1 MQRYKALEDLGVKPE
16 DCYTNWMVDGEKED
30 KRYNDWL
37 KEKEEY
43 GLDERYTWNWSDDFM
58 DYVYIHLEM
67 FNRVNIVA
75 FDREFI
81 EFDGQTMSVQQA
93 IDIILEWC
101 RTRYYPKK
109 LDTIDFENY
118 EDKDKWQKDLRTWC
132 NEKHKIIQLFAEI
145 IEHLNW

>member
-93 IDIILEWC
+93 IDIILEWF

-109 LDTIDFENY
+109 LDTIDFEDY
-118 EDKDKWQKDLRTWC
+118 TDKDKWQKDLRTWC

>member
-1 MQRYKALEDLGVKPE
+1 MQRYKSLEDLGVKPE
-16 DCYTNWMVDGEKED
+16 DCYTNWMIDGEKED

-43 GLDERYTWNWSDDFM
+43 GIDERYTWNWSDDFM
-58 DYVYIHLEM
+58 DYMYIHLEM

-75 FDREFI
+75 FDKEFI
-81 EFDGQTMSVQQA
+81 EFKGEKMSVQQA
-93 IDIILEWC
+93 MDTILEWF
-101 RTRYYPKK
+101 RTKYYPDKY
-109 LDTIDFENY
+109 DTIDIEKY
-118 EDKDKWQKDLRTWC
+118 EDKELWRKDLTEWC

>member
-16 DCYTNWMVDGEKED
+16 DCYTNWMIDG
-30 KRYNDWL
+30 
-37 KEKEEY
+37 EKEEY
-43 GLDERYTWNWSDDFM
+43 GIDERYTWNWSDDFM
-58 DYVYIHLEM
+58 DYMYIHLEM

-75 FDREFI
+75 FDKEFV
-81 EFDGQTMSVQQA
+81 EFDGQTVSVQQA
-93 IDIILEWC
+93 MDTILEWF

-118 EDKDKWQKDLRTWC
+118 EDKDNWQEDLKTWC

>member
-43 GLDERYTWNWSDDFM
+43 GLDERHTWNWSDDFM

-67 FNRVNIVA
+67 FNRVNMVA

-93 IDIILEWC
+93 IDIILEWF
-101 RTRYYPKK
+101 RTEYYPKK
-109 LDTIDFENY
+109 LDTIDFEDY
-118 EDKDKWQKDLRTWC
+118 TDKDKWQKDLRTWC

>member
-30 KRYNDWL
+30 KRYNDGL

-81 EFDGQTMSVQQA
+81 KFDGQTMSVQQA
-93 IDIILEWC
+93 MDIILEWF
-101 RTRYYPKK
+101 RTEYYPKK
-109 LDTIDFENY
+109 LDTIDFEDY
-118 EDKDKWQKDLRTWC
+118 TDKDKWQKDLRTWC
-132 NEKHKIIQLFAEI
+132 SEKHKIIQLFAEI

>member
-16 DCYTNWMVDGEKED
+16 DCYTNWIADGEKED
-30 KRYNDWL
+30 KRYNDRL

-93 IDIILEWC
+93 MDIILEWF
-101 RTRYYPKK
+101 RTEYYPKK
-109 LDTIDFENY
+109 LDTIDFEDY
-118 EDKDKWQKDLRTWC
+118 TDKDKWQKDLRTWC

>member
-67 FNRVNIVA
+67 FNRVNMAA

-81 EFDGQTMSVQQA
+81 EFDGQIMSVQQA
-93 IDIILEWC
+93 MDIILEWF
-101 RTRYYPKK
+101 RTEYYPKK
-109 LDTIDFENY
+109 LDTIDFEDY
-118 EDKDKWQKDLRTWC
+118 TDKDKWKKDLRTWC
-132 NEKHKIIQLFAEI
+132 NEQHKIIQLFDEI

>member
-67 FNRVNIVA
+67 FNRVNMVV

-93 IDIILEWC
+93 MDIILEWF
-101 RTRYYPKK
+101 RTEYYPKK
-109 LDTIDFENY
+109 LDTIDFEDY
-118 EDKDKWQKDLRTWC
+118 TDKDKWQKDLRTWC

>member
-93 IDIILEWC
+93 MDIILEWF
-101 RTRYYPKK
+101 RTKYYPKK
-109 LDTIDFENY
+109 LDTIDFEDY
-118 EDKDKWQKDLRTWC
+118 TDKDKWQKDLRAWC

>member
-1 MQRYKALEDLGVKPE
+1 MQRYKSLEDLGVKPE
-16 DCYTNWMVDGEKED
+16 DCYTNWMIDGEKED

-43 GLDERYTWNWSDDFM
+43 GIDERYTWNWSDDFM
-58 DYVYIHLEM
+58 DYMYIHLEM

-75 FDREFI
+75 FDKEFV
-81 EFDGQTMSVQQA
+81 EFDGQTVSVQQA
-93 IDIILEWC
+93 MDTILEWF

-118 EDKDKWQKDLRTWC
+118 EDKDKWQEDLKTWC

>member
-67 FNRVNIVA
+67 FNRVNMVA

-93 IDIILEWC
+93 MDIILEWF
-101 RTRYYPKK
+101 RTKYYPKK
-109 LDTIDFENY
+109 LDTIDFEDY
-118 EDKDKWQKDLRTWC
+118 TDKDKWQKDLRTWC

>member
-67 FNRVNIVA
+67 FNRVNMVA

-93 IDIILEWC
+93 MDIILEWF
-101 RTRYYPKK
+101 RTEYYPKK
-109 LDTIDFENY
+109 LDTIDFEDY
-118 EDKDKWQKDLRTWC
+118 TDKDKWKKDLRTWC

>member
-67 FNRVNIVA
+67 FNRVNMVA

-93 IDIILEWC
+93 MDIILEWF
-101 RTRYYPKK
+101 RTEYYPKK
-109 LDTIDFENY
+109 LDTIDFEDY
-118 EDKDKWQKDLRTWC
+118 TDKDKWQKDLRTWC

>member
-93 IDIILEWC
+93 MDIILEWF
-101 RTRYYPKK
+101 RTEYYPKK
-109 LDTIDFENY
+109 LDTIDFEDY
-118 EDKDKWQKDLRTWC
+118 TDKDKWQKDLRTWC

>member
-67 FNRVNIVA
+67 FNRVNMVA

-93 IDIILEWC
+93 MDIILEWF
-101 RTRYYPKK
+101 RTEYYPKK
-109 LDTIDFENY
+109 LDTIDFEDY
-118 EDKDKWQKDLRTWC
+118 TDKDKWKKDLRTWC
-132 NEKHKIIQLFAEI
+132 NEKHKIIQRFAEI

>member
-30 KRYNDWL
+30 KHYNDWL

-67 FNRVNIVA
+67 FNRVNMVA

-93 IDIILEWC
+93 MDIILEWF
-101 RTRYYPKK
+101 RTEYYPKK
-109 LDTIDFENY
+109 LDTIDFEDY
-118 EDKDKWQKDLRTWC
+118 TDKDKWKEDLRTWC

>member
-43 GLDERYTWNWSDDFM
+43 GLDVRYTWNWSDDFM

-67 FNRVNIVA
+67 FNRVNMVA

-93 IDIILEWC
+93 MDIILEWF
-101 RTRYYPKK
+101 RTEYYPKK
-109 LDTIDFENY
+109 LDTIDFEDY
-118 EDKDKWQKDLRTWC
+118 TDKDKWQKDLRTWC

>member
-30 KRYNDWL
+30 KHYNDWL

-43 GLDERYTWNWSDDFM
+43 GIDERYTWNWSDDFM
-58 DYVYIHLEM
+58 DYMYIHLEM

-75 FDREFI
+75 FDKEFV
-81 EFDGQTMSVQQA
+81 EFDGQTVSVQQA
-93 IDIILEWC
+93 MDTILEWF

-118 EDKDKWQKDLRTWC
+118 DDKYK
-132 NEKHKIIQLFAEI
+132 
-145 IEHLNW
+145 

>member
-30 KRYNDWL
+30 KHYNDWL

-43 GLDERYTWNWSDDFM
+43 GIDERYTWNWSDDFM

-67 FNRVNIVA
+67 FNRVNMVA

-93 IDIILEWC
+93 MDIILEWF
-101 RTRYYPKK
+101 RTEYYPKK
-109 LDTIDFENY
+109 LDTIDFEDY
-118 EDKDKWQKDLRTWC
+118 TDKDKWQKDLRTWC

>member
-30 KRYNDWL
+30 KHYNDWL

-43 GLDERYTWNWSDDFM
+43 GIDERYTWNWSDDFM
-58 DYVYIHLEM
+58 DYMYIHLEM

-75 FDREFI
+75 FDKEFV
-81 EFDGQTMSVQQA
+81 EFDGQTVSVQQSM
-93 IDIILEWC
+93 DTILEWF

-118 EDKDKWQKDLRTWC
+118 EDKDKWQEDLKTWC

>member
-16 DCYTNWMVDGEKED
+16 DCYTNWMVSGEKED

-93 IDIILEWC
+93 MDTILEWF

-109 LDTIDFENY
+109 LDTIDFEDY
-118 EDKDKWQKDLRTWC
+118 KDKDEWQKDLRTWC

>member
-43 GLDERYTWNWSDDFM
+43 GLDERHTWNWSDDFM

-67 FNRVNIVA
+67 FNRVNMVA

-93 IDIILEWC
+93 MDIILEWF
-101 RTRYYPKK
+101 RTEYYPKK
-109 LDTIDFENY
+109 LDTIDFEDY
-118 EDKDKWQKDLRTWC
+118 TDKDKWQKDLRTWC

>member
-30 KRYNDWL
+30 KHYNDWL

-43 GLDERYTWNWSDDFM
+43 GIDERYTWNWSDDFM
-58 DYVYIHLEM
+58 DYMYIHLEM

-93 IDIILEWC
+93 IDIILEWF

-109 LDTIDFENY
+109 LDTIDFEDY
-118 EDKDKWQKDLRTWC
+118 TDKDKWQKDLRTWC

>member
-16 DCYTNWMVDGEKED
+16 DCYTNWMIDGEKED
-30 KRYNDWL
+30 KHYNDWL

-43 GLDERYTWNWSDDFM
+43 GIDERYTWNWSDDFM

-81 EFDGQTMSVQQA
+81 ELDGQTMSVQQA
-93 IDIILEWC
+93 IDIILEWF

>member
-16 DCYTNWMVDGEKED
+16 D
-30 KRYNDWL
+30 
-37 KEKEEY
+37 
-43 GLDERYTWNWSDDFM
+43 RYTWNWSDDFM
-58 DYVYIHLEM
+58 DYMYIHLEM

-75 FDREFI
+75 FDKEFV
-81 EFDGQTMSVQQA
+81 EFDGQTVSVQQA
-93 IDIILEWC
+93 MDTILEWF

-118 EDKDKWQKDLRTWC
+118 EDKDKWQEDLKTWC
-132 NEKHKIIQLFAEI
+132 NETHKIIQLFAEI

>member
-81 EFDGQTMSVQQA
+81 KFDGQTMSVQQA
-93 IDIILEWC
+93 MDIILEWF
-101 RTRYYPKK
+101 RTEYYPKK
-109 LDTIDFENY
+109 LDTIDFEDY
-118 EDKDKWQKDLRTWC
+118 TDKDKWQKDLRTWC

>member
-67 FNRVNIVA
+67 FNRVNMVA

-93 IDIILEWC
+93 MNIILEWF
-101 RTRYYPKK
+101 RTEYYPKK
-109 LDTIDFENY
+109 LDTIDFEDY
-118 EDKDKWQKDLRTWC
+118 TDKDKWQKDLRTWC